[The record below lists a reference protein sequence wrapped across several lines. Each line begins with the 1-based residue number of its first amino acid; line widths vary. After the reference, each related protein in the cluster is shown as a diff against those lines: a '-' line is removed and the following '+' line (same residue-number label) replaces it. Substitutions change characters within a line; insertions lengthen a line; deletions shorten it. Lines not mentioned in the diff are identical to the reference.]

1 MEFRLMNK
9 DTAVLDFLYDEETHN
24 IDKVTNLIHPE
35 YAPLGIIDYKIGI
48 SRKSFNNW
56 WRDRA
61 IPASRSKF
69 KDVMEELNITNSI
82 ELLER
87 CFGLSLSDQY
97 WIKEKGSSATWKKV
111 NFFTNDFSEDMGKF
125 LMGEIEY
132 TDSIDMFSP
141 DNSSDGN
148 LRKKWEIINGK
159 RCLVKSGNTL
169 NNQEPYNEVIATK
182 LYERILNE
190 DEFVP
195 YWLIEENGIAYCCC
209 ETMVSENE
217 ELVPAFYIDATK
229 KLRGS
234 ESLYEHYIKV
244 CCELGIPNVRT
255 KVNKML
261 VCDYILG
268 NYDRHYRNFG
278 AIRNVLDLK
287 WERIAPIYD
296 SGSSLWATTPTQLIG
311 TTYKSKPFKV
321 KAEEQLHLVDD
332 LSWLNKD
339 KLCGF
344 DKSVYEILDKNPFL
358 DEERKSAI
366 SIQVR
371 GRIEKVIDRQS
382 ILKNDKG
389 ISKIK
394 IFKEDDV

>member
-9 DTAVLDFLYDEETHN
+9 DTTVLDFLYDEETHN
-24 IDKVTNLIHPE
+24 IDKVINLIHPE
-35 YAPLGIIDYKIGI
+35 YAPLGIIDYKTGI

-69 KDVMEELNITNSI
+69 KEVLEELDITNSI

-97 WIKEKGSSATWKKV
+97 WIKEKESSATWEKV
-111 NFFTNDFSEDMGKF
+111 NFFTNDFSEDMGKL

-148 LRKKWEIINGK
+148 LRKKWKIINGK
-159 RCLVKSGNTL
+159 RCLIKSGDTL

-182 LYERILNE
+182 LYERILKE

-195 YWLIEENGIAYCCC
+195 YWLIEEKGIAYSCC

-234 ESLYEHYIKV
+234 ESLYDHYINV
-244 CCELGIPNVRT
+244 CCELGIPDART

-287 WERIAPIYD
+287 WKRIAPIYD

-311 TTYKSKPFKV
+311 TTYKSKPFKA

-332 LSWLNKD
+332 LSWLDKD
-339 KLCGF
+339 KLCDF

-366 SIQVR
+366 SIQVKS
-371 GRIEKVIDRQS
+371 RIEKVIERQA
-382 ILKNDKG
+382 ILNRINERSNK
-389 ISKIK
+389 
-394 IFKEDDV
+394 KEIRER

>member
-1 MEFRLMNK
+1 MEFKLMNK
-9 DTAVLDFLYDEETHN
+9 DTEVLDFLYDEDTHSIN
-24 IDKVTNLIHPE
+24 KITSLLHPE
-35 YAPLGIIDYKIGI
+35 YAPLGIVDYKTGI
-48 SRKSFNNW
+48 SRKAFNNW

-69 KDVMEELNITNSI
+69 KEVLEELDITSSI

-97 WIKEKGSSATWKKV
+97 WIKEKESPATWKEV
-111 NFFTNDFSEDMGKF
+111 NFFTNDFSEDMGKL

-132 TDSIDMFSP
+132 TDSLNMFSP

-148 LRKKWEIINGK
+148 LRKKWKIINGK
-159 RCLVKSGNTL
+159 RCLIKSGNTL
-169 NNQEPYNEVIATK
+169 NNQEPFNEIIATRR
-182 LYERILNE
+182 YEQILNK

-195 YWLIEENGIAYCCC
+195 YWLIEENGIAYSCC

-229 KLRGS
+229 ELRVN
-234 ESLYEHYIKV
+234 ESLYEHYIGV
-244 CCELGIPNVRT
+244 CLELGILEVRT
-255 KVNKML
+255 KINKML

-268 NYDRHYRNFG
+268 NYDRHYQNFG

-287 WERIAPIYD
+287 WKRIAPIYD

-311 TTYKSKPFKV
+311 SAYKSKPFKS
-321 KAEEQLHLVDD
+321 KAEEQLDLVDD
-332 LSWLNKD
+332 MSWLDKD
-339 KLCGF
+339 KLVGF
-344 DKSVYEILDKNPFL
+344 DKTVYEVLNKNPFM

-366 SIQVR
+366 SMQVK
-371 GRIEKVIDRQS
+371 GRIEKVIERHKTLNR
-382 ILKNDKG
+382 I
-389 ISKIK
+389 IK
-394 IFKEDDV
+394 

>member
-1 MEFRLMNK
+1 MNK
-9 DTAVLDFLYDEETHN
+9 DTEILNFSYDEETHN
-24 IDKVTNLIHPE
+24 IDKITDLIHPE
-35 YAPLGIIDYKIGI
+35 YAPLGIIDYKTGI

-69 KDVMEELNITNSI
+69 KEVLEELDITSSV

-97 WIKEKGSSATWKKV
+97 WIKEKDSLATWSDV
-111 NFFTNDFSEDMGKF
+111 NFFTNDFSEDMGRL
-125 LMGEIEY
+125 LMGEINC
-132 TDSIDMFSP
+132 TDSFNMFSP

-148 LRKKWEIINGK
+148 LRKKWKIINGK
-159 RCLVKSGNTL
+159 RCLIKSGNTL
-169 NNQEPYNEVIATK
+169 NNQEPFNEVIATK

-195 YWLIEENGIAYCCC
+195 YYLIEENGISYSCC
-209 ETMVSENE
+209 ETMVSKDE

-234 ESLYEHYIKV
+234 DSLYEHYIDV
-244 CCELGIPNVRT
+244 CTDLGIP
-255 KVNKML
+255 KAKIKINKML

-287 WERIAPIYD
+287 WTRIAPIYD

-311 TTYKSKPFKV
+311 TAYKSKPFKSN
-321 KAEEQLHLVDD
+321 AEEQLHLVDD
-332 LSWLNKD
+332 LSWLNKNNLLD
-339 KLCGF
+339 F
-344 DKSVYEILDKNPFL
+344 DRAVYNILDKNPFF
-358 DEERKSAI
+358 DDERKVAI
-366 SIQVR
+366 SNQVK
-371 GRIEKVIDRQS
+371 GRIEKILERQS
-382 ILKNDKG
+382 VLNRENNI
-389 ISKIK
+389 
-394 IFKEDDV
+394 

>member
-35 YAPLGIIDYKIGI
+35 YAPLGIIDYKTGI

-61 IPASRSKF
+61 IPASRCKF
-69 KDVMEELNITNSI
+69 KEVLEELEITNSI

-97 WIKEKGSSATWKKV
+97 WIKEKGSSATWRKV
-111 NFFTNDFSEDMGKF
+111 NFFTNDFSEDMGKL

-148 LRKKWEIINGK
+148 LRKKWKIINGK

-209 ETMVSENE
+209 ETMVSVNE

-234 ESLYEHYIKV
+234 ESLYEHYINV

-371 GRIEKVIDRQS
+371 GRIGKVINRQS
-382 ILKNDKG
+382 TLKRDKG
-389 ISKIK
+389 ISKNKDIRGR
-394 IFKEDDV
+394 

>member
-35 YAPLGIIDYKIGI
+35 YAPLGITDYKTGI

-69 KDVMEELNITNSI
+69 KEVLEELDITNSI
-82 ELLER
+82 ELLAR

-97 WIKEKGSSATWKKV
+97 WIKEKESSVTWEKV
-111 NFFTNDFSEDMGKF
+111 NFFTNVFSEDMGKL

-132 TDSIDMFSP
+132 TDCLDMFSP

-148 LRKKWEIINGK
+148 LRKKWKIINGK
-159 RCLVKSGNTL
+159 RCLIKSGNTL

-182 LYERILNE
+182 LYERILDE

-195 YWLIEENGIAYCCC
+195 YWLIEEKGIAYSFC

-234 ESLYEHYIKV
+234 ESLYEHYINM
-244 CCELGIPNVRT
+244 CCELGILDART

-287 WERIAPIYD
+287 WKRIAPIYD

-311 TTYKSKPFKV
+311 TTYKSKPFKAS
-321 KAEEQLHLVDD
+321 AEEQLYLVDN

-339 KLCGF
+339 KFIGF
-344 DKSVYEILDKNPFL
+344 DRTVYEILDKNPFL

-366 SIQVR
+366 SIQVK
-371 GRIEKVIDRQS
+371 GRIEKVIERQA
-382 ILKNDKG
+382 ILNKC
-389 ISKIK
+389 KIK
-394 IFKEDDV
+394 

>member
-148 LRKKWEIINGK
+148 LRKKWKIINGK

>member
-9 DTAVLDFLYDEETHN
+9 DTEVLDFLYDEETHT
-24 IDKVTNLIHPE
+24 IDTVTNLIHPE
-35 YAPLGIIDYKIGI
+35 YAPLGIIDNKTGI

-69 KDVMEELNITNSI
+69 KEVLEELDITNSI
-82 ELLER
+82 ELLEK

-97 WIKEKGSSATWKKV
+97 WIKEKESSVTWGRI
-111 NFFTNDFSEDMGKF
+111 NFFTNDFSEDMGKL

-132 TDSIDMFSP
+132 TDRLDMFSP

-148 LRKKWEIINGK
+148 LRKKWKIINGK
-159 RCLVKSGNTL
+159 RCLIKSGNTL
-169 NNQEPYNEVIATK
+169 NNQEPFNEVIATR

-190 DEFVP
+190 EDFVP
-195 YWLIEENGIAYCCC
+195 YWLIEENGIAYSCC

-234 ESLYEHYIKV
+234 ESLYKHYINV
-244 CCELGIPNVRT
+244 CSELGIPDVRT
-255 KVNKML
+255 KINKML

-278 AIRNVLDLK
+278 AIRNILDLK
-287 WERIAPIYD
+287 WKRIAPIYD

-311 TTYKSKPFKV
+311 TAYKSKPFKSR
-321 KAEEQLHLVDD
+321 AEDQLHLVDD
-332 LSWLNKD
+332 LSWINRD
-339 KLCGF
+339 KLSDF

-366 SIQVR
+366 SIQVK
-371 GRIEKVIDRQS
+371 GRIEKVIERQS
-382 ILKNDKG
+382 VLK
-389 ISKIK
+389 
-394 IFKEDDV
+394 

>member
-1 MEFRLMNK
+1 MNK

-35 YAPLGIIDYKIGI
+35 YAPLGIIDYKTGI

-69 KDVMEELNITNSI
+69 KEVLEELDITNSV

-97 WIKEKGSSATWKKV
+97 WIKEKGSSVTWKKV
-111 NFFTNDFSEDMGKF
+111 NFFTNDFSEDMGKL

-132 TDSIDMFSP
+132 NDSIDMFSP

-148 LRKKWEIINGK
+148 LRKKWKIINGK

-195 YWLIEENGIAYCCC
+195 YWLIEENGNVYCCC

-234 ESLYEHYIKV
+234 ESLYEHYINV
-244 CCELGIPNVRT
+244 CCEFGIPNVRT

-311 TTYKSKPFKV
+311 TIYKSKPFKV

-371 GRIEKVIDRQS
+371 GRIGKVIERQS
-382 ILKNDKG
+382 ILKKDKG
-389 ISKIK
+389 ISKNKDIRGR
-394 IFKEDDV
+394 

>member
-9 DTAVLDFLYDEETHN
+9 DTEVLDFLYDEETHSIN
-24 IDKVTNLIHPE
+24 KITSLIHPE
-35 YAPLGIIDYKIGI
+35 YAPLGIVDYKTGI

-69 KDVMEELNITNSI
+69 KEVLEELDITSSI

-97 WIKEKGSSATWKKV
+97 WIKEKESSATWKEV
-111 NFFTNDFSEDMGKF
+111 NFFTNDFSEDMGKL

-132 TDSIDMFSP
+132 SDSLNMFSP

-148 LRKKWEIINGK
+148 LRKKWKIINGK
-159 RCLVKSGNTL
+159 RCLIKSGNSL
-169 NNQEPYNEVIATK
+169 NNQEPFNEVIATK

-195 YWLIEENGIAYCCC
+195 YWLIEENGIAYSCC
-209 ETMVSENE
+209 ETMVNENE

-234 ESLYEHYIKV
+234 ESLYEHYIGV
-244 CCELGIPNVRT
+244 CLELGIPEVKT
-255 KVNKML
+255 KINKML

-287 WERIAPIYD
+287 WKRIAPIYD

-311 TTYKSKPFKV
+311 TVYRSKPFKS
-321 KAEEQLHLVDD
+321 KAEEQLNLVDD
-332 LSWLNKD
+332 MSWLNKN
-339 KLCGF
+339 KLLGF
-344 DKSVYEILDKNPFL
+344 DKIVYEILDKNPFM
-358 DEERKSAI
+358 DKERKSAI
-366 SIQVR
+366 SIHVK
-371 GRIEKVIDRQS
+371 GRIDKIIERQEVLNRKQEKSNKKEIRDR
-382 ILKNDKG
+382 
-389 ISKIK
+389 
-394 IFKEDDV
+394 

>member
-9 DTAVLDFLYDEETHN
+9 DTEVLDFLYDEETHSIN
-24 IDKVTNLIHPE
+24 KITSLIHPE
-35 YAPLGIIDYKIGI
+35 YAPLGIVDYKTGI

-69 KDVMEELNITNSI
+69 KEVLEELDITSSI

-97 WIKEKGSSATWKKV
+97 WIKEKESLATWKEV
-111 NFFTNDFSEDMGKF
+111 NFFTNDFSEDMGKL

-132 TDSIDMFSP
+132 SDSLNMFSP

-148 LRKKWEIINGK
+148 LRKKWKIINGK
-159 RCLVKSGNTL
+159 RCLIKSGNSL
-169 NNQEPYNEVIATK
+169 NNQEPFNEVIATK

-195 YWLIEENGIAYCCC
+195 YWLIEENGIAYSCC
-209 ETMVSENE
+209 ETMVNENE

-234 ESLYEHYIKV
+234 ESLYEHYIEV
-244 CCELGIPNVRT
+244 CLELGIPEVKT
-255 KVNKML
+255 KINKML

-287 WERIAPIYD
+287 WKRIAPIYD

-311 TTYKSKPFKV
+311 TAYRSKPFKS
-321 KAEEQLHLVDD
+321 KAEDQLNLVDD
-332 LSWLNKD
+332 MSWLNKN
-339 KLCGF
+339 KLLGF
-344 DKSVYEILDKNPFL
+344 DKTVYEILDKNPFM
-358 DEERKSAI
+358 DKERKSAI
-366 SIQVR
+366 SIQVKS
-371 GRIEKVIDRQS
+371 RIEKVIERQTVLNRKQEKSNRKEIRDR
-382 ILKNDKG
+382 
-389 ISKIK
+389 
-394 IFKEDDV
+394 

>member
-35 YAPLGIIDYKIGI
+35 YAPLGIIDYKTGI

-148 LRKKWEIINGK
+148 LRKKWKIINGK